1 MIITGNGLE
10 EKVAPVCVWVMMVV
24 EARMD
29 TKILFLVRGLPGSG
43 KSSIAAGLCNKSV
56 SADDFF
62 MQGDK
67 YVFDPKKLADAHAY
81 CQNTTAH
88 FLSLPEVYGVAV
100 ANTFTCRWEMEP
112 YLLIAQKVGA
122 RVVVIDTFDAGLD
135 DESLS
140 RINLHGVPVESIA
153 AMRARFEHD
162 WRAGNPIP
170 PWLRK

>member
-1 MIITGNGLE
+1 MNS
-10 EKVAPVCVWVMMVV
+10 KV
-24 EARMD
+24 
-29 TKILFLVRGLPGSG
+29 LFLVRGLPGSG
-43 KSSIAAGLCNKSV
+43 KSSIAAAIAPKSV

-67 YVFDPKKLADAHAY
+67 YLFDPKKLADAHAY

-88 FLSLPEVYGVAV
+88 FLSLHEVGSVAV
-100 ANTFTCRWEMEP
+100 ANTFTSRWEMEP
-112 YLLIAQKVGA
+112 YLLMAQTAGA

-135 DESLS
+135 DDSLS
-140 RINLHGVPVESIA
+140 RINLHGVPVEAIA

-162 WRAGNPIP
+162 WRGGNPIP